1 MTAQKI
7 IDLHCHST
15 YSDGTLS
22 PKELVQLGKQQG
34 LSALALT
41 DHDTIHGLVPF
52 FEQGVLQGLETI
64 TGVELGAL
72 WKHYHQPEIHIVG
85 LGFHINSPILEKE
98 LHFMREQRELRNEH
112 MAQKLT
118 SMGLSIT
125 LEELKNL
132 SHTQVI
138 TRAHFAKLL
147 LKKGYISTMAEAFSK
162 YISPGLPAYV
172 PRVLF
177 SPKNCIDLIHKSGGV
192 AILAHPNLYNLSF
205 EALTILCREL
215 VDLGIDGI
223 EIQYSSYSSSDK
235 KNIRK
240 LANTF
245 HLLFSGGSDFHGENK
260 PHIQLGTGK
269 GNLLIPY
276 TFWEDMQP
284 SLKKYQQA

>member
-1 MTAQKI
+1 
-7 IDLHCHST
+7 
-15 YSDGTLS
+15 
-22 PKELVQLGKQQG
+22 
-34 LSALALT
+34 
-41 DHDTIHGLVPF
+41 
-52 FEQGVLQGLETI
+52 
-64 TGVELGAL
+64 
-72 WKHYHQPEIHIVG
+72 
-85 LGFHINSPILEKE
+85 
-98 LHFMREQRELRNEH
+98 
-112 MAQKLT
+112 
-118 SMGLSIT
+118 
-125 LEELKNL
+125 
-132 SHTQVI
+132 
-138 TRAHFAKLL
+138 
-147 LKKGYISTMAEAFSK
+147 MAEAFSK

-177 SPKNCIDLIHKSGGV
+177 SPKDCIDLIHKSGGV

-284 SLKKYQQA
+284 SLKKYKQT